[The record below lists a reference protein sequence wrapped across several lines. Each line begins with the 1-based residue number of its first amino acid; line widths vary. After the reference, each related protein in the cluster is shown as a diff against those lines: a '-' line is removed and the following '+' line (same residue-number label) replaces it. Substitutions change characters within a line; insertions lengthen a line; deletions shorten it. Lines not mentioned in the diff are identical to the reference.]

1 MVNKNQLLRRLLVLG
16 CLLLL
21 CFGLAGGQLVQLQL
35 VNGESYLHRS
45 AEFLTTTS
53 TVSAARGEI
62 HDRYGRPMVTNQ
74 TGFSLVLIYASF
86 WEDKEGRFETLLD
99 LANRVKADA
108 GTAAAETDTANSG
121 EDGSDTDAAD
131 TDTTAEEDSGAV
143 LNDTLPITETA
154 PYEYVGESGSSE
166 RNALSTYIKDS
177 AGTLGLGAVQDAVAA
192 AETANEENP
201 KYDAEG
207 NEIDQVAALDTTTV
221 ISASEFIS
229 AMRSYL
235 EESLGMPAGL
245 SENDART
252 LVGLYYSMRQVGF
265 SNSTTFTLADNI
277 SMDLIA
283 YIKEHHQDYEGVDV
297 ESKAVRRYDTDYA
310 AHLLG
315 TVGPMYTEEWVGTDN
330 GGPYQDKEGYTM
342 NDTIGKSGLERALEP
357 YLHGTAG
364 SRTMETDLGSG
375 EALADEAN
383 SSAPQPG
390 DNVITTIDLEL
401 QQVAE
406 DSLAEYVSPY
416 ERGGAAVALDPN
428 TGEVLAMASYPTYSL
443 EEYYESDVAQARA
456 TDPKSPELN
465 RATSGLYPPGSTF
478 KVLTAIAGLEEG
490 VIDAS
495 TTFTCTGVFELAGQ
509 KFACNNHDQPMTL
522 DVTQAIK
529 YSCNTFFYN
538 VGERLTGERLED
550 WCDRFGLGNVT
561 GIEIGEEPGHA
572 AGPTYRDV
580 MRAADPTLR
589 EWQGGDDVNAAIGQ
603 SDNSFT
609 PLQLANYMAAVIN
622 GGTLYKPTLVKNI
635 KTYDYSDVVTESE
648 PEVLNTIEF
657 SDATWN
663 LVMRGMNEVTA
674 EGGTAATTFADYPIP
689 VGGKT
694 GSAEMFE
701 RLDKNDPDSQVI
713 KYTNGLFVAF
723 APFDDPEIVVCV
735 VGEGAEHGST
745 VAPVVRD
752 ILDAYFAEEEPDTV
766 ESMQPENTMV
776 R

>member
-62 HDRYGRPMVTNQ
+62 LDRYGRPMVTNQ

-108 GTAAAETDTANSG
+108 GTAAAETDTADSG

-131 TDTTAEEDSGAV
+131 TDTAAEEDSGAV

-342 NDTIGKSGLERALEP
+342 NDTIGKSGLERALES

-375 EALADEAN
+375 EAMADEAD

-416 ERGGAAVALDPN
+416 ERGGAAVALNPN

-443 EEYYESDVAQARA
+443 EEYYDSDVAQARA

-766 ESMQPENTMV
+766 ESVQAENTMV
-776 R
+776 P

>member
-35 VNGESYLHRS
+35 VNGESYLRRS

-62 HDRYGRPMVTNQ
+62 LDRYGRPMVTNQ

-86 WEDKEGRFETLLD
+86 WEDNESRFETLLD
-99 LANRVKADA
+99 LANRVKADGA
-108 GTAAAETDTANSG
+108 ADIADTAEGDATDGGKDTTDT
-121 EDGSDTDAAD
+121 
-131 TDTTAEEDSGAV
+131 TDTTASDSGAV

-154 PYEYVGESGSSE
+154 PFEYVGESGSSE
-166 RNALSTYIKDS
+166 RNSLSTYIKDS
-177 AGTLGLGAVQDAVAA
+177 AETLGLGAVQEAVAA
-192 AETANEENP
+192 AQTANEQNP
-201 KYDAEG
+201 QYDADG
-207 NEIDQVAALDTTTV
+207 NEIDQVAALDATTV

-235 EESLGMPAGL
+235 EENAGMPTGL
-245 SENDART
+245 SDTDART
-252 LVGLYYSMRQVGF
+252 LVGLYYSMRQVNF
-265 SNSTTFTLADNI
+265 SNSTTFTLADNV

-297 ESKAVRRYDTDYA
+297 ESEAVRQYNTTYA

-315 TVGPMYTEEWVGTDN
+315 TVGPMYAEEWNGTDN
-330 GGPYQDKEGYTM
+330 GGPYSEKQGYTM
-342 NDTIGKSGLERALEP
+342 NDTIGKTGLERALEE

-375 EALADEAN
+375 AALEDEAN

-401 QQVAE
+401 QAVAE
-406 DSLAEYVSPY
+406 ESLANYVSGY
-416 ERGGAAVALDPN
+416 QRGGAAVALDPN
-428 TGEVLAMASYPTYSL
+428 TGEVLAMASYPTYDL
-443 EEYYESDVAQARA
+443 ENFNRDYDEIEADSR
-456 TDPKSPELN
+456 SPQLN
-465 RATSGLYPPGSTF
+465 RATQGLYPPGSTF
-478 KVLTAIAGLEEG
+478 KVLSAIAALEEG
-490 VIDAS
+490 VIDAN
-495 TTFTCTGVFELAGQ
+495 TTFTCTGVFELGGQ
-509 KFACNNHDQPMTL
+509 KFACNNHDTPMTL

-538 VGERLTGERLED
+538 VGQRLTGEHLED

-561 GIEIGEEPGHA
+561 GIEIDESTGHA
-572 AGPTYRDV
+572 AGPTYRDI
-580 MRAADPTLR
+580 MRKADPTLR

-603 SDNSFT
+603 SDNAFT

-635 KTYDYSDVVTESE
+635 KTYDYSDVVEESE
-648 PEVLNTIEF
+648 PEILGTIEF

-663 LVMRGMNEVTA
+663 LVMQGMNEVTA
-674 EGGTAATTFADYPIP
+674 EGGTAATTFADYPIA

-694 GSAEMFE
+694 GSAEMTE
-701 RLDKNDPDSQVI
+701 NRDGVEIN
-713 KYTNGLFVAF
+713 YTNGLFIAF

-735 VGEGAEHGST
+735 VGEGAGHGSA

-752 ILDAYFAEEEPDTV
+752 IFDAYFAEEEPDTV
-766 ESMQPENTMV
+766 ESVQAENTMV
-776 R
+776 P

>member
-35 VNGESYLHRS
+35 VNGESYLRRS

-62 HDRYGRPMVTNQ
+62 LDRYGRPMVTNQ

-86 WEDKEGRFETLLD
+86 WEDNESRFETLLD
-99 LANRVKADA
+99 LANRVKADGA
-108 GTAAAETDTANSG
+108 ADTADTAEGDATDGGEDTTDT
-121 EDGSDTDAAD
+121 
-131 TDTTAEEDSGAV
+131 TDTTASDSGAV

-154 PYEYVGESGSSE
+154 PFEYVGESGSSE
-166 RNALSTYIKDS
+166 RNSLSTYIKDS
-177 AGTLGLGAVQDAVAA
+177 AETLGLGAVQEAVAA
-192 AETANEENP
+192 AQTANEQNP
-201 KYDAEG
+201 QYDADG
-207 NEIDQVAALDTTTV
+207 NEIDQVAALDATTV

-235 EESLGMPAGL
+235 EENAGMPTGL
-245 SENDART
+245 SDTDART
-252 LVGLYYSMRQVGF
+252 LVGLYYSMRQVNF
-265 SNSTTFTLADNI
+265 SNSTTFTLADNV

-297 ESKAVRRYDTDYA
+297 ESEAVRQYNTTYA

-315 TVGPMYTEEWVGTDN
+315 TVGPMYAEEWNGTDN
-330 GGPYQDKEGYTM
+330 GGPYSEKQGYTM
-342 NDTIGKSGLERALEP
+342 NDTIGKTGLERALEE

-375 EALADEAN
+375 AALEDEAN

-401 QQVAE
+401 QAVAE
-406 DSLAEYVSPY
+406 ESLANYVSGY
-416 ERGGAAVALDPN
+416 QRGGAAVALDPN
-428 TGEVLAMASYPTYSL
+428 TGEVLAMASYPTYDL
-443 EEYYESDVAQARA
+443 ENFNRDYDEIEADSR
-456 TDPKSPELN
+456 SPQLN
-465 RATSGLYPPGSTF
+465 RATQGLYPPGSTF
-478 KVLTAIAGLEEG
+478 KVLSAIAALEEG
-490 VIDAS
+490 VIDAN
-495 TTFTCTGVFELAGQ
+495 TTFTCTGVFELGGQ
-509 KFACNNHDQPMTL
+509 EFACNNHDTPMML

-538 VGERLTGERLED
+538 VGQRLTGEHLED

-561 GIEIGEEPGHA
+561 GIEIDESTGHA
-572 AGPTYRDV
+572 AGPTYRDI
-580 MRAADPTLR
+580 MRKADPTLR

-603 SDNSFT
+603 SDNAFT

-635 KTYDYSDVVTESE
+635 KTYDYSDVVEESE
-648 PEVLNTIEF
+648 PEILGTIEF

-663 LVMRGMNEVTA
+663 LVMQGMNEVTA
-674 EGGTAATTFADYPIP
+674 EGGTAATTFADYPIA

-694 GSAEMFE
+694 GSAEMTE
-701 RLDKNDPDSQVI
+701 NRDGVEIN
-713 KYTNGLFVAF
+713 YTNGLFIAF

-735 VGEGAEHGST
+735 VGEGAGHGSA

-752 ILDAYFAEEEPDTV
+752 IFDAYFAEEEPDTV
-766 ESMQPENTMV
+766 ESVQAENTMV
-776 R
+776 P

>member
-35 VNGESYLHRS
+35 VNGESYLRRS

-62 HDRYGRPMVTNQ
+62 LDRYGRPMVTNQ

-86 WEDKEGRFETLLD
+86 WEDNESRFETLLD
-99 LANRVKADA
+99 LANRVKADGA
-108 GTAAAETDTANSG
+108 PDTADTAEGDATDGGEDTTDT
-121 EDGSDTDAAD
+121 
-131 TDTTAEEDSGAV
+131 TDTTASDSGAV

-154 PYEYVGESGSSE
+154 PFEYVGESGSSE
-166 RNALSTYIKDS
+166 RNSLSTYIKDS
-177 AGTLGLGAVQDAVAA
+177 AETLGLGAVQEAVAA
-192 AETANEENP
+192 AQTANEQNP
-201 KYDAEG
+201 QYDADG
-207 NEIDQVAALDTTTV
+207 NEIDQVAAIDATTLV
-221 ISASEFIS
+221 SASEFVS

-235 EESLGMPAGL
+235 EENAGMPTGL
-245 SENDART
+245 SDTDART
-252 LVGLYYSMRQVGF
+252 LVGLYYSMRQVNF
-265 SNSTTFTLADNI
+265 SNSTTFTLADNV

-297 ESKAVRRYDTDYA
+297 ESEAVRQYNTTYA

-315 TVGPMYTEEWVGTDN
+315 TVGPMYAEEWNGTDN
-330 GGPYQDKEGYTM
+330 GGPYSEKQGYTM
-342 NDTIGKSGLERALEP
+342 NDTIGKTGLERALEE

-375 EALADEAN
+375 AALEDEAN

-401 QQVAE
+401 QAVAE
-406 DSLAEYVSPY
+406 ESLANYVSGY
-416 ERGGAAVALDPN
+416 QRGGAAVALDPN
-428 TGEVLAMASYPTYSL
+428 TGEVLAMASYPTYDL
-443 EEYYESDVAQARA
+443 ENFNRDYDEIEADSR
-456 TDPKSPELN
+456 SPQLN
-465 RATSGLYPPGSTF
+465 RATQGLYPPGSTF
-478 KVLTAIAGLEEG
+478 KVLSAIAALEEG
-490 VIDAS
+490 VIDAN
-495 TTFTCTGVFELAGQ
+495 TTFTCTGVFELGGQ
-509 KFACNNHDQPMTL
+509 EFACNNHDTPMTL

-538 VGERLTGERLED
+538 VGQRLTGEHLED

-561 GIEIGEEPGHA
+561 GIEIDESAGHA
-572 AGPTYRDV
+572 AGPTYRDI
-580 MRAADPTLR
+580 MRKADPTLR

-603 SDNSFT
+603 SDNAFT

-635 KTYDYSDVVTESE
+635 KTYDYSDVVEESE
-648 PEVLNTIEF
+648 PEILGTIEF

-663 LVMRGMNEVTA
+663 LVMQGMNEVTA
-674 EGGTAATTFADYPIP
+674 EGGTAATTFADYPIA

-694 GSAEMFE
+694 GSAEMTE
-701 RLDKNDPDSQVI
+701 NRDGVEIN
-713 KYTNGLFVAF
+713 YTNGLFIAF

-735 VGEGAEHGST
+735 VGEGAGHGSA

-752 ILDAYFAEEEPDTV
+752 IFDAYFAEEEPDTV
-766 ESMQPENTMV
+766 ESVQAENTMV
-776 R
+776 P

>member
-35 VNGESYLHRS
+35 VNGESYLRRS

-62 HDRYGRPMVTNQ
+62 LDRYGRPMVTNQ

-86 WEDKEGRFETLLD
+86 WEDNESRFETLLD
-99 LANRVKADA
+99 LANRVKADGA
-108 GTAAAETDTANSG
+108 ADIADTAEGDATDGGEDTTDT
-121 EDGSDTDAAD
+121 
-131 TDTTAEEDSGAV
+131 TDTTASDSGAV

-154 PYEYVGESGSSE
+154 PFEYVGESGSSE
-166 RNALSTYIKDS
+166 RNSLSTYIKDS
-177 AGTLGLGAVQDAVAA
+177 AETLGLGAVQEAVAA
-192 AETANEENP
+192 AQTANEQNP
-201 KYDAEG
+201 QYDADG
-207 NEIDQVAALDTTTV
+207 NEIDQVAALDATTV

-235 EESLGMPAGL
+235 EENAGMPTGL
-245 SENDART
+245 SDTDART
-252 LVGLYYSMRQVGF
+252 LVGLYYSMRQVNF
-265 SNSTTFTLADNI
+265 SNSTTFTLADNV

-297 ESKAVRRYDTDYA
+297 ESEAVRQYNTTYA

-315 TVGPMYTEEWVGTDN
+315 TVGPMYAEEWNGTDN
-330 GGPYQDKEGYTM
+330 GGPYSEKQGYTM
-342 NDTIGKSGLERALEP
+342 NDTIGKTGLERALEE

-375 EALADEAN
+375 AALEDEAN

-401 QQVAE
+401 QAVAE
-406 DSLAEYVSPY
+406 ESLANYVSGY
-416 ERGGAAVALDPN
+416 QRGGAAVALDPN
-428 TGEVLAMASYPTYSL
+428 TGEVLAMASYPTYDL
-443 EEYYESDVAQARA
+443 ENFNRDYDEIEADSR
-456 TDPKSPELN
+456 SPQLN
-465 RATSGLYPPGSTF
+465 RATQGLYPPGSTF
-478 KVLTAIAGLEEG
+478 KVLSAIAALEEG
-490 VIDAS
+490 VIDAN
-495 TTFTCTGVFELAGQ
+495 TTFTCTGVFELGGQ
-509 KFACNNHDQPMTL
+509 EFACNNHDTPMTL

-538 VGERLTGERLED
+538 VGQRLTGEHLED

-561 GIEIGEEPGHA
+561 GIEIDESAGHA
-572 AGPTYRDV
+572 AGPTYRDI
-580 MRAADPTLR
+580 MRKADPTLR

-603 SDNSFT
+603 SDNAFT

-635 KTYDYSDVVTESE
+635 KTYDYSDVVEESE
-648 PEVLNTIEF
+648 PEILGTIEF

-663 LVMRGMNEVTA
+663 LVMQGMNEVTA
-674 EGGTAATTFADYPIP
+674 EGGTAATTFADYPIA

-694 GSAEMFE
+694 GSAEMTE
-701 RLDKNDPDSQVI
+701 NRDGVEIN
-713 KYTNGLFVAF
+713 YTNGLFIAF

-735 VGEGAEHGST
+735 VGEGAGHGSA

-752 ILDAYFAEEEPDTV
+752 IFDAYFAEEEPDTV
-766 ESMQPENTMV
+766 ESVQAENTMV
-776 R
+776 P